1 MLSHGPGMTT
11 TMLTLALVAGVSL
24 SAAGFVLLSSSS
36 STQSESGWR
45 VVRSNV
51 TVYGMPAYLGRC
63 IAIAAWCPLLTPD
76 LSLTVNLIN
85 YKGTYYY
92 SYTHEY
98 AANEYQ
104 SNSTVV
110 VSQTAFTYTAWFTNT
125 TLYCVTP
132 AELNT
137 APITC
142 PS

>member
-1 MLSHGPGMTT
+1 
-11 TMLTLALVAGVSL
+11 MLTLALVAVVST

-36 STQSESGWR
+36 STQSQSGWQ

-63 IAIAAWCPLLTPD
+63 TAIAAWCPLLSPD

-92 SYTHEY
+92 AYTHGY
-98 AANEYQ
+98 AATEYQ
-104 SNSTVV
+104 SNSIVV
-110 VSQTAFTYTAWFTNT
+110 VSETAFTYTAWFTNS